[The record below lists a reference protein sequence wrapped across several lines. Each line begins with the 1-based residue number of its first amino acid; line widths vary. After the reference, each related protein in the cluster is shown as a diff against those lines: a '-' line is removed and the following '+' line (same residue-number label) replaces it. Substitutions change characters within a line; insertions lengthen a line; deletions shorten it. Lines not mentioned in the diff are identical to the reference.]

1 MSYYTQAFAPA
12 YGQGVTVAPGVAS
25 AVQALPNNSSA
36 VELTNLSSTISCSVR
51 FGETATLTATLGGD
65 YLVLPGMKCV
75 ITKQRGYQFF
85 AYIGSGA
92 AGSLHVIPGEGL

>member
-12 YGQGVTVAPGVAS
+12 YGQGVTVSPGVAS

-51 FGETATLTATLGGD
+51 FGETAALTATLGGD
-65 YLVLPGMKCV
+65 YVLLPGMKSV